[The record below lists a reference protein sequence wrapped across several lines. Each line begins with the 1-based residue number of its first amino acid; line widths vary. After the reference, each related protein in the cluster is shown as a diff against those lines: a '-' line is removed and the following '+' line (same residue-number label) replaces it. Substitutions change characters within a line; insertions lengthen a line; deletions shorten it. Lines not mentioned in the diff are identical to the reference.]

1 MPGPPG
7 HRESPHPQGRAKD
20 GKERPRLNPTTQEV
34 HYAGI
39 DVSKGHLD
47 VFVRPAGEHF
57 GVPNDHAGIGSLVC
71 RLLEGACPALVV
83 LWRPPGASSA
93 LWPQL

>member
-1 MPGPPG
+1 
-7 HRESPHPQGRAKD
+7 
-20 GKERPRLNPTTQEV
+20 LNPTTQEDNKEV

-47 VFVRPAGEHF
+47 VFVRPTGEHS

-71 RLLEGACPALVV
+71 RLLEGA
-83 LWRPPGASSA
+83 PGFGGPGGHRR
-93 LWPQL
+93 L